1 MYTSTAVT
9 DELLALSD
17 ELASLGGG
25 DTSIG
30 ECAVYFRPRPANP
43 GEGVCVSTEESA
55 VLVRDPR
62 CPADTPAQQAVRRF
76 RVSAGAALGADASQ
90 AELADSLGAH
100 ALDWVLRLSL
110 IHI

>member
-100 ALDWVLRLSL
+100 ASTGCCAASTRR
-110 IHI
+110 

>member
-43 GEGVCVSTEESA
+43 GEGVCVSTESRGRTRGPH
-55 VLVRDPR
+55 VHSCQKRQIPW
-62 CPADTPAQQAVRRF
+62 RF
-76 RVSAGAALGADASQ
+76 GV
-90 AELADSLGAH
+90 
-100 ALDWVLRLSL
+100 
-110 IHI
+110 